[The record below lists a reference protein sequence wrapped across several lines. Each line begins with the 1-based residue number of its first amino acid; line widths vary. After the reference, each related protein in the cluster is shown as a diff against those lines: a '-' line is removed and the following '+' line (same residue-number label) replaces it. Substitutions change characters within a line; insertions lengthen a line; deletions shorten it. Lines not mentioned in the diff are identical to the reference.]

1 MSTEPG
7 APQVASI
14 QNYFDVGIVLGDD
27 AQNFQRA
34 IRRMVVDDVLL
45 IALRKVRK
53 QLAHTVGQNLDV
65 ASFVAAGTHDADK
78 LHLPPFPSSTYHAAV
93 RRMASCRS
101 TVSFGPNRRL
111 ARSTDGTYR
120 AMPAPGITSFAT

>member
-14 QNYFDVGIVLGDD
+14 QDYFDVGIVLGDD
-27 AQNFQRA
+27 AQNFHRA

-65 ASFVAAGTHDADK
+65 AFFV
-78 LHLPPFPSSTYHAAV
+78 V
-93 RRMASCRS
+93 
-101 TVSFGPNRRL
+101 
-111 ARSTDGTYR
+111 ARD
-120 AMPAPGITSFAT
+120 